1 MKIAVASPNHPQIQS
16 LLKTHL
22 AAMHTHTPPEFAFA
36 LDGNELASPEIK
48 LFAAWDGEQLMG
60 MGALKALSDTD
71 GEVKSMRTHPD
82 FLRRGVGTA
91 LMEKII
97 SAARDAGLAAL
108 FLETGTSEHYDA
120 ATALYERF
128 GFTYR
133 PPFGDYKASPHNQ
146 FMELRLRTKI

>member
-1 MKIAVASPNHPQIQS
+1 MNIALASPHHPQIQD
-16 LLKTHL
+16 LLKIHL

-36 LDGNELASPEIK
+36 LDGNELDSPQIK
-48 LFAAWDGEQLMG
+48 LFAAWDRERLMG

-82 FLRRGVGTA
+82 FLRREVGAA

-97 SAARDAGLAAL
+97 TAAREAGLTAL

-133 PPFGDYKASPHNQ
+133 PPFADYEASQHNQ
-146 FMELRLRTKI
+146 FMELRL